1 VKPTRRPIVVGLL
14 GGIASGKSSVA
25 AILGELGAAILDA
38 DAIARR
44 QFELPEVRAAL
55 VRRFGPAV
63 APAGVIDRAVLAR
76 ATFGDPEALADL
88 EQLIHPRVRSE
99 IESRLQRLLAS
110 NEVPAVVLDVPLLL
124 ETSPLSA
131 RCDLLLYVESPAAER
146 RRRGVELRGWDGE
159 ELARREAHQ
168 VDPDEKRRRAD
179 VVLRNDGSLA
189 ELRDRVVSWLG
200 GAGGFAGLPRRAAP
214 ARRSEV
220 RDERDDPEQRGG
232 RGPARRRGDA

>member
-1 VKPTRRPIVVGLL
+1 MKATRRPLVVGLL

-25 AILGELGAAILDA
+25 AILGERGAAILDA

-44 QFELPEVRAAL
+44 ELERPEVRAAL

-63 APAGVIDRAVLAR
+63 APEDAVDRAALAR
-76 ATFGDPEALADL
+76 ATFGDPEALSDL
-88 EQLIHPRVRSE
+88 EKIVHPLVRSE
-99 IESRLQRLLAS
+99 LAARLERLLAS

-124 ETSPLSA
+124 ETSPLSSA
-131 RCDLLLYVESPAAER
+131 CDLLLYVESPAAER

-168 VDPDEKRRRAD
+168 ASPDEKRRRAD
-179 VVLRNDGSLA
+179 VVLVNDGSLA
-189 ELRDRVVSWLG
+189 ELRDRVAAWLDG
-200 GAGGFAGLPRRAAP
+200 TGGFAGLPRRAAL

-220 RDERDDPEQRGG
+220 RDERDDPERRRQR
-232 RGPARRRGDA
+232 PARRRGDA